1 MMKSEKLNLSQKF
14 PKRKCDGNVCVNK
27 TEVIGIII
35 LERCLFIELC
45 GECQRL
51 SSLSRQI
58 RVLTDTTE
66 LKQFSNP
73 FIKWGDISQF
83 EFNGVIILKLL
94 KQVLKRSNEI
104 RDLISITWYGFEA
117 LETGIENIIANIHLV
132 ENFEKK

>member
-1 MMKSEKLNLSQKF
+1 MMKSEKLNLSQRF

-35 LERCLFIELC
+35 LERCLFLELC

-73 FIKWGDISQF
+73 FIKWEDISQF

-94 KQVLKRSNEI
+94 KPVLKRLNEI

-117 LETGIENIIANIHLV
+117 LETGIENIIANIRLV

>member
-1 MMKSEKLNLSQKF
+1 MNSENSNLSQRF

-58 RVLTDTTE
+58 S
-66 LKQFSNP
+66 F
-73 FIKWGDISQF
+73 
-83 EFNGVIILKLL
+83 
-94 KQVLKRSNEI
+94 
-104 RDLISITWYGFEA
+104 
-117 LETGIENIIANIHLV
+117 
-132 ENFEKK
+132 